1 MKTYIARGV
10 KKGFR
15 NGKSYTENFEF
26 EFTGDSTAVRMIQH
40 AFLNAFPAEDASDE
54 EFEYIVH
61 ITEK

>member
-15 NGKSYTENFEF
+15 NGENYSERFEF
-26 EFTGDSTAVRMIQH
+26 EFTGDDRAVLMIQH
-40 AFLNAFPAEDASDE
+40 AFGNAFPAEDDDN

-61 ITEK
+61 IFKK